1 MKKKSLYDIA
11 MEQKNANKN
20 YDRKKTKND
29 RELIVLIELMDKIL
43 KAMVYTIISILVT
56 IGMTVLLNEE
66 FRNVLIEVL
75 K

>member
-11 MEQKNANKN
+11 MEKKNIKNK
-20 YDRKKTKND
+20 RKQTKSD
-29 RELIVLIELMDKIL
+29 RELIILIEVMDKIL
-43 KAMVYTIISILVT
+43 KVMVYTIISVLVT

>member
-1 MKKKSLYDIA
+1 

>member
-11 MEQKNANKN
+11 MEKKNIKNK
-20 YDRKKTKND
+20 RKKTTSD
-29 RELIVLIELMDKIL
+29 RELIILIEVMDEIL

>member
-11 MEQKNANKN
+11 MEKKNIKNK
-20 YDRKKTKND
+20 RKQTKSD
-29 RELIVLIELMDKIL
+29 RELIILIEVMDKIL
-43 KAMVYTIISILVT
+43 KIMVYTIISILVT

-66 FRNVLIEVL
+66 FRNILIEVL

>member
-11 MEQKNANKN
+11 MENKN
-20 YDRKKTKND
+20 IKNKRKQTKSD
-29 RELIVLIELMDKIL
+29 RELIILIEVMDKIL
-43 KAMVYTIISILVT
+43 KVMVYTIISILVT

>member
-11 MEQKNANKN
+11 MEKKNIKNK
-20 YDRKKTKND
+20 RKQTKSD
-29 RELIVLIELMDKIL
+29 RELIILIEVMDKIL
-43 KAMVYTIISILVT
+43 KVMVYTIISILVT